1 MAEKELLVEEGVC
14 VVCGDTLVQTVT
26 GAADVGGWW

>member
-1 MAEKELLVEEGVC
+1 MAEKELLVEEVC